1 MIPPSALVQGLLA
14 FWPYI
19 LGAIAI
25 SLVIGF
31 AIPIKEKEKEQV
43 QTIVKEEIQN
53 NVKIVTKIHRKEVAI
68 DYDVFLKML
77 SDYEKA
83 KEDAEKS
90 LLTQLALLEAKKEEQ
105 KDKAMRDAIKPED
118 AYKDLVKVKMNGNG
132 KKLPK
137 KDENEE
143 EDDEIDAS
151 ALYKE

>member
-14 FWPYI
+14 SWPYI
-19 LGAIAI
+19 AGAIAVA
-25 SLVIGF
+25 SLIGF
-31 AIPIKEKEKEQV
+31 MIPVKKKEKEQV

-90 LLTQLALLEAKKEEQ
+90 LLTQLALLEAKKQEER
-105 KDKAMRDAIKPED
+105 DKQLRDVTKPED
-118 AYKDLVKVKMNGNG
+118 AYKNLVKVKMNGNG
-132 KKLPK
+132 KKLAK
-137 KDENEE
+137 KVEDENEE
-143 EDDEIDAS
+143 EDIDTP